1 MPEDTVTTEA
11 VEEKSEKKKRSEW
24 EIKDDVRAIKRFLL
38 IVKDKERFEEAKE
51 MIKANSKI
59 ETSMEDVAEGNLKKA
74 LGL

>member
-1 MPEDTVTTEA
+1 MPGEIVASEA

-24 EIKDDVRAIKRFLL
+24 EIKDDVRTIKKFLL

-59 ETSMEDVAEGNLKKA
+59 ETSMEDVADGNLKKA

>member
-1 MPEDTVTTEA
+1 MPEDTVAQA

-24 EIKDDVRAIKRFLL
+24 EIKEDVRTIKRFLK
-38 IVKDKERFEEAKE
+38 IIKDKERFEEAKE
-51 MIKANSKI
+51 MIKENSKI